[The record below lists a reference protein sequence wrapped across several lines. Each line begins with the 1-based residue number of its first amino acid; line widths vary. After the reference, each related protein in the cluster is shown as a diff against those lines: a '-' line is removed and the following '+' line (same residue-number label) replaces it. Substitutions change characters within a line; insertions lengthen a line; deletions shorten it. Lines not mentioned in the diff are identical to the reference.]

1 MIIKKNTINTC
12 IFSLS
17 EKTTLTPVYYL
28 FELTCVQDGTITLF
42 TATDISNNKF
52 SYNEFLIEETESVD
66 LLNGKI
72 NLPLIGSYTFR
83 VFEQSSGTN
92 LIVANSGSE
101 VDNGKIDLI
110 EDTEV
115 TPSFTDN
122 RTIKVF
128 NG

>member
-28 FELTCVQDGTITLF
+28 FELTCFQDDTITLF
-42 TATDISNNKF
+42 TATDISTNKP
-52 SYNEFLIEETESVD
+52 SYNEFLIEETESID

-83 VFEQSSGTN
+83 VFEQSSNTN

-110 EDTEV
+110 QDTEAV
-115 TPSFTDN
+115 PSFTDT
-122 RTIKVF
+122 RIIKVF
-128 NG
+128 ND

>member
-1 MIIKKNTINTC
+1 MKIKKNPIN
-12 IFSLS
+12 IFFFSLS
-17 EKTTLTPVYYL
+17 ENTTLTPVYYL
-28 FELTCVQDGTITLF
+28 FELTCVQDDTITLF
-42 TATDISNNKF
+42 TATDISTNKP
-52 SYNEFLIEETESVD
+52 SYNEFLIEETESID

-83 VFEQSSGTN
+83 VFEQSSNTN

-110 EDTEV
+110 QDVEV
-115 TPSFTDN
+115 VPSFTDT

-128 NG
+128 ND